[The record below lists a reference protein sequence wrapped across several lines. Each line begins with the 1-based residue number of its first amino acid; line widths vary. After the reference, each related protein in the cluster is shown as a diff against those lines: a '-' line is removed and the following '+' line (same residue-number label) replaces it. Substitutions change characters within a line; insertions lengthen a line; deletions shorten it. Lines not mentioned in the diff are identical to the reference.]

1 MEEMKIPDEVLLLLL
16 HRLHRA
22 PTLLHF
28 QTNITLL
35 SALHW
40 TFQSFINFQDNWV
53 LSSEPSRK
61 DWGYDLFRSRQCQ
74 IRPAHIWALTWPQ
87 IQSNLGQARSSAAAA
102 KQRQSLFSER
112 IFGPFFAPHKTKT
125 RISQLKICFGC
136 FSSVLAPAWTLHQYE
151 EG

>member
-35 SALHW
+35 SALRW
-40 TFQSFINFQDNWV
+40 TFQSFIYFEDNKV

-61 DWGYDLFRSRQCQ
+61 D
-74 IRPAHIWALTWPQ
+74 
-87 IQSNLGQARSSAAAA
+87 
-102 KQRQSLFSER
+102 
-112 IFGPFFAPHKTKT
+112 
-125 RISQLKICFGC
+125 
-136 FSSVLAPAWTLHQYE
+136 
-151 EG
+151 